1 MNKLAALA
9 LIAIFL
15 IIGSEYAKADDCDE
29 DDLTD
34 YSAHHLLVVCTPV
47 TGGYAKNPYYKGGE
61 KCGAIKWLG

>member
-1 MNKLAALA
+1 MKGLTGLA

-15 IIGSEYAKADDCDE
+15 IMGTKYAKADDCDV

-47 TGGYAKNPYYKGGE
+47 TGGYVQNPYYKGND
-61 KCGAIKWLG
+61 KCGVIK